1 MGEKRNEKGE
11 KGERVGARD
20 LQGAISD
27 EWASV
32 KATKKNRN
40 ERSWTTGQSN
50 VRMDI
55 FILLLAYHH
64 LDTFQSR
71 EKVLHS
77 ELTAFTFRAAPPYWR
92 STIL

>member
-1 MGEKRNEKGE
+1 MGEKRNKRRE

-40 ERSWTTGQSN
+40 ERS
-50 VRMDI
+50 
-55 FILLLAYHH
+55 
-64 LDTFQSR
+64 
-71 EKVLHS
+71 
-77 ELTAFTFRAAPPYWR
+77 
-92 STIL
+92 